1 MDMEY
6 LYVALI
12 GLLVAILSLQMAW
25 RLDFGPISAWD
36 NYKKHQSKA
45 SDLEL
50 RRQELYPLLRTI
62 LWLKIS
68 LEVAFLL
75 FLLQQLDLAW
85 WGRILGLVIL
95 LLMSV
100 ILAKTSLA
108 AVYVQRIYQKF
119 EVKILQQLRIFK
131 CLKLPMFED
140 LKLKPLGLSSRQEF
154 EFLVEN
160 DQRIFSDKERQI
172 IQAAPKFL
180 KQQAKDLLI
189 SLEEMPSVKA
199 KDLLGLLEINRL
211 YETGEKLFV
220 VKTKDRVIGLI
231 SLDDITKISG
241 GQTFRAE
248 QLARRDYLEVE
259 QNAPLVAVI
268 SKMLE
273 QNAQVAL
280 VGDETRI
287 LGIIKLETILK
298 QLKITVL

>member
-25 RLDFGPISAWD
+25 RLDFGLISAWD

-259 QNAPLVAVI
+259 QNMPLVAVI

-273 QNAQVAL
+273 QNSQVAL